1 MKVLV
6 VGSGVTGL
14 STALYL
20 ALEGF
25 EVKVITRNPEE
36 ATSWVAGGML
46 APFSEGLEGE
56 LFDFSYRSLKMYPDY
71 VKLVEDVSKLR
82 IDFWTDG
89 IYRVVLEGEEE
100 LLKKAEN
107 YKSKGYRV
115 ELLERPPYLSQ
126 RVSLLVHYLEEGWVD
141 VENLMDA
148 LLRAMELLGVPIEID
163 EVVGVEKRGDKAEA
177 LKGLKRTYT
186 ADYYIFCTGAWVKE
200 LFDVPVYPIKGQAL
214 KVKAKPFE
222 VVHYSTISYL
232 IPRSRYIYIG
242 ATSEDVSFL
251 GGNTVEGLASL
262 CLNATKIAPSLA
274 KGEVLSTLY
283 GFRPATPDEK
293 PVFLLGEN
301 YALLSGHYRNG
312 ILFASITAYLM
323 KSLLKDNEKSIYF
336 ESFSPKRF

>member
-6 VGSGVTGL
+6 VGSGIIGL

-36 ATSWVAGGML
+36 ASSWVAGGML

-56 LFDFSYRSLKMYPDY
+56 LFDFSYKSLKMYPDY

-100 LLKKAEN
+100 LLKKAED
-107 YKSKGYRV
+107 YKRKGYRV

-163 EVVGVEKRGDKAEA
+163 EVVGVEQKGDKVEA

-186 ADYYIFCTGAWVKE
+186 ADYYIFCTGAWAKE

-274 KGEVLSTLY
+274 KGEVLATLY

-312 ILFASITAYLM
+312 ILFAPHHRPS
-323 KSLLKDNEKSIYF
+323 NEKSI
-336 ESFSPKRF
+336 EG

>member
-6 VGSGVTGL
+6 VGSGIIGL

-56 LFDFSYRSLKMYPDY
+56 LFDFSYKSLKMYPDY
-71 VKLVEDVSKLR
+71 VKLVEDVSKLKV
-82 IDFWTDG
+82 DLWTDG

-100 LLKKAEN
+100 LLKKAED
-107 YKSKGYRV
+107 YKSKGYKV

-163 EVVGVEKRGDKAEA
+163 EVVGVEQRG
-177 LKGLKRTYT
+177 
-186 ADYYIFCTGAWVKE
+186 
-200 LFDVPVYPIKGQAL
+200 
-214 KVKAKPFE
+214 
-222 VVHYSTISYL
+222 
-232 IPRSRYIYIG
+232 
-242 ATSEDVSFL
+242 
-251 GGNTVEGLASL
+251 
-262 CLNATKIAPSLA
+262 
-274 KGEVLSTLY
+274 
-283 GFRPATPDEK
+283 
-293 PVFLLGEN
+293 
-301 YALLSGHYRNG
+301 
-312 ILFASITAYLM
+312 
-323 KSLLKDNEKSIYF
+323 
-336 ESFSPKRF
+336 